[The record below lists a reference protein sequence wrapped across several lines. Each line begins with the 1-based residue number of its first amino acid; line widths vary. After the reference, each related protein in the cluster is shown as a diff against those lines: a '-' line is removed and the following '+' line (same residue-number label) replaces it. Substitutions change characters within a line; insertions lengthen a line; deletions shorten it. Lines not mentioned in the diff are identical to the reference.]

1 MEFISTEIFLCVFV
15 ETKGSKEDG
24 GKKRDKN
31 GGGRDS
37 ERWIRFRV
45 SHVTLLCGAVTP
57 SVQSPPASTD
67 SQLAPVTSQKLF

>member
-1 MEFISTEIFLCVFV
+1 MCVCRNKRV
-15 ETKGSKEDG
+15 KRRWRKKERQ
-24 GKKRDKN
+24 KW
-31 GGGRDS
+31 GGRDS

>member
-31 GGGRDS
+31 GGAGTVRD
-37 ERWIRFRV
+37 
-45 SHVTLLCGAVTP
+45 G
-57 SVQSPPASTD
+57 
-67 SQLAPVTSQKLF
+67 